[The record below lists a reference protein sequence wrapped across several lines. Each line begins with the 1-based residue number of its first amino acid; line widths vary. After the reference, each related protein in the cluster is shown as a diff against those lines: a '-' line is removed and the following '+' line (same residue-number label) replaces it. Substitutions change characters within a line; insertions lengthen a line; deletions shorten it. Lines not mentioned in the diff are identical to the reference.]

1 MKVLNQITMSD
12 ADEQSII
19 VQDITFVDYLHCHK
33 ELQIAYIYK
42 GHGTLIIGNNIT
54 QFEAG
59 EVYIIGENQPHM
71 FKSADSEQENT
82 KAVNV
87 YLNHRGNL
95 ADLFSIPEMQQ
106 IKKFLENADYGFRI
120 PKEHTDTAIKS
131 IRKIEE
137 LSGLDRLMETLNF
150 FKQLV
155 LISGWKP
162 LSTGLYNYSFDGTDR
177 LESIYKY
184 TIEHYHNNIT
194 LKVIASHACM
204 TPHAFCKYFKKY
216 TRKTYLNF
224 LNEYR
229 VGEACKKILSGKYDC
244 ISAIAY
250 RTGFSSIITF
260 NRVFKKAM
268 GITPT
273 EYKEEFQKRE
283 SLMDIR
289 DHRLYA

>member
-1 MKVLNQITMSD
+1 MKVLSQITMSD

-54 QFEAG
+54 QFEEG

-71 FKSADSEQENT
+71 FKSTDSKQENT
-82 KAVNV
+82 RAINV
-87 YLNHRGNL
+87 YLSHRGDL
-95 ADLFSIPEMQQ
+95 AHLFSVPEMQQ
-106 IKKFLENADYGFRI
+106 VKKFLENADYGFRI
-120 PKEHTDTAIKS
+120 PKEYTAEAIKA
-131 IRKIEE
+131 IKKIA
-137 LSGLDRLMETLNF
+137 LQSGLERLMETLNF
-150 FKQLV
+150 FKQMVPL
-155 LISGWKP
+155 SGWKP
-162 LSTGLYNYSFDGTDR
+162 LSTGLYNYSFDGTER
-177 LESIYKY
+177 LDSIYKF
-184 TIEHYHNNIT
+184 TIDRYHDNIT
-194 LKVIASHACM
+194 LQDIASHACM

-244 ISAIAY
+244 VSAVAY

-260 NRVFKKAM
+260 NRVFKKTM

-273 EYKEEFQKRE
+273 EYKEEFQKKE

-289 DHRLYA
+289 DQRLYA